1 MEVFFLYAA
10 GRRGKETDY
19 MTLQEASKAGLVK
32 ISERANASVQQLV
45 ISYSGDKPLFI
56 IAGELISG
64 GKQDRTMQHSLVVP
78 AKTKDAPLPSFCVEQ
93 SRWGGGKNFAITG
106 NMASNRSQIAL
117 NSSGQS
123 GVWASVR
130 KYKSD
135 LRKNVSASSGRR
147 MRASKTSS
155 MNEELDDAEVKGLLG
170 GYAEAMGKVRPNLGR
185 PVGLAYAVDGKM
197 TGLHVFDSSILF
209 NKLRA
214 QLLRSASVD
223 AAAGDFKK
231 KPASLSVGT
240 WPISSP
246 RRGME
251 RKLN

>member
-1 MEVFFLYAA
+1 MVSN
-10 GRRGKETDY
+10 
-19 MTLQEASKAGLVK
+19 MS
-32 ISERANASVQQLV
+32 
-45 ISYSGDKPLFI
+45 
-56 IAGELISG
+56 
-64 GKQDRTMQHSLVVP
+64 
-78 AKTKDAPLPSFCVEQ
+78 Q
-93 SRWGGGKNFAITG
+93 S
-106 NMASNRSQIAL
+106 AL

-135 LRKNVSASSGRR
+135 LRKNVSASSGR
-147 MRASKTSS
+147 MLRASRTTS

-185 PVGLAYAVDGKM
+185 SVGLAYAVDGKM
-197 TGLHVFDSSILF
+197 IGLHVFGSSILF

-231 KPASLSVGT
+231 KPASLSVRDLGNFIAAAWDGKKSELKPGMDNVVTRYLAKKTFTSELRYKGSLVHSQVGRMAKIAAMPNGGT
-240 WPISSP
+240 QNIINLRNGGTFRPRNMQP
-246 RRGME
+246 RR
-251 RKLN
+251 

>member
-130 KYKSD
+130 K
-135 LRKNVSASSGRR
+135 
-147 MRASKTSS
+147 
-155 MNEELDDAEVKGLLG
+155 
-170 GYAEAMGKVRPNLGR
+170 
-185 PVGLAYAVDGKM
+185 
-197 TGLHVFDSSILF
+197 
-209 NKLRA
+209 
-214 QLLRSASVD
+214 
-223 AAAGDFKK
+223 
-231 KPASLSVGT
+231 
-240 WPISSP
+240 
-246 RRGME
+246 
-251 RKLN
+251 